1 MVTDELEKLY
11 IKYHRELLL
20 YAFSLCKDYHM
31 AEDLVSDTFFK
42 AMVSFDVKS
51 SYIKFWLF
59 RVCKNLFVDEVRND
73 KRFINYQEFNDNILS
88 SEETPLDRL
97 IGNEENKQLYR
108 MVMDLRPSYREI
120 IILFYYCDMSLKEI
134 AQATGLNDNNVRV
147 LLFRAR
153 KKLKILLEG
162 EE

>member
-59 RVCKNLFVDEVRND
+59 RVCKNLFVDEIRSD
-73 KRFINYQEFNDNILS
+73 KKFINFHKFDDNLAI
-88 SEETPLDRL
+88 SEETPLDKL
-97 IGNEENKQLYR
+97 IDNEGNKQLYR
-108 MVMDLRPSYREI
+108 LVMDLRPSYREV
-120 IILFYYCDMSLKEI
+120 IILFYYCDMSLREI
-134 AQATGLNDNNVRV
+134 AQATGLNDNNIRV

-162 EE
+162 E

>member
-20 YAFSLCKDYHM
+20 YAFSLCKDYHT

-42 AMVSFDVKS
+42 AMMSLDIES
-51 SYIKFWLF
+51 LYIKFWLF
-59 RVCKNLFVDEVRND
+59 RVCKNLFVDRVRQD
-73 KRFINYQEFNDNILS
+73 KKMIKLNAFDDMEIT
-88 SEETPLDRL
+88 EETPLDKL
-97 IGNEENKQLYR
+97 IYNEENKQLYR
-108 MVMDLRPSYREI
+108 VVMNLRPSYREI
-120 IILFYYCDMSLKEI
+120 IILFYYCDMSLREI
-134 AQATGLNDNNVRV
+134 AKSTGLKENNVRV

-153 KKLKILLEG
+153 KKLKSLLEG